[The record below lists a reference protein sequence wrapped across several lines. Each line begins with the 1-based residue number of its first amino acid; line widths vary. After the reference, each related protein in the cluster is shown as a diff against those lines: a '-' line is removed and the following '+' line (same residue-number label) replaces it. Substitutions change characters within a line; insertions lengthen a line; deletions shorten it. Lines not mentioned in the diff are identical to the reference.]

1 VVCRR
6 PGPRTRSSPSTAR
19 RTASRAPSS
28 RSTTKAFLE
37 RSFDDAEGNLYE
49 GAFGSDLLSD
59 VVPSFDQD
67 NGDDIDFMDLR
78 ALVDALDALDDPEQ
92 FLADASAVIDLDL
105 FLVPDHGRH
114 RDLPRPR
121 GRLRL

>member
-1 VVCRR
+1 
-6 PGPRTRSSPSTAR
+6 
-19 RTASRAPSS
+19 
-28 RSTTKAFLE
+28 
-37 RSFDDAEGNLYE
+37 
-49 GAFGSDLLSD
+49 